1 MDTRVGGED
10 TEMNGRHCTSSAR
23 EGDAGKVEASLPIRG
38 EVKQMAPDTG
48 WRKQEGFKYVL
59 DSVFT
64 KRSALIKF
72 PM

>member
-1 MDTRVGGED
+1 M
-10 TEMNGRHCTSSAR
+10 R
-23 EGDAGKVEASLPIRG
+23 EVDAGRVEASPPIRG
-38 EVKQMAPDTG
+38 EVKQMAPDMG

>member
-1 MDTRVGGED
+1 M
-10 TEMNGRHCTSSAR
+10 R
-23 EGDAGKVEASLPIRG
+23 EVDAGRVEASPPIRG

-64 KRSALIKF
+64 KRSALIKV